1 MRKFEDNELFWLIRI
16 LPLIILSYFQFL
28 SWEEGYWWQMLQW
41 STIITSTIALVIFS
55 IHMMELTEINKE
67 YEGNRSIVA
76 FLIHWCMVWTFAF
89 HAFRFIRE
97 VVDLVI

>member
-55 IHMMELTEINKE
+55 IHMMELTDINKE
-67 YEGNRSIVA
+67 YEGDRSMVA
-76 FLIHWCMVWTFAF
+76 FLIHWCMVWTLAF

-97 VVDLVI
+97 VVDLII